1 MRDLNK
7 AGEVKAD
14 LSTQWLVP
22 TMAAAAAKSA
32 SPSAPSAARGLLF
45 RLVDRQGSATNLSSV
60 QRQDGGFGITL
71 ASHLDKGK
79 PSRSPR
85 VPIGNDL
92 HIGDL
97 ASAFFEERAELR
109 CVRVKRKV
117 AHIHSRPHDLN
128 TPLVGLRPTPD
139 GQFD

>member
-14 LSTQWLVP
+14 LYTQSLVP
-22 TMAAAAAKSA
+22 TMSAAAAESA
-32 SPSAPSAARGLLF
+32 SASAARFLFF
-45 RLVDRQGSATNLSSV
+45 RLVDRQGPATNLSSV

-85 VPIGNDL
+85 VPIGDDL

-109 CVRVKRKV
+109 CVRVKRKIP
-117 AHIHSRPHDLN
+117 HIHSRPHDLN

-139 GQFD
+139 GQSD